1 MPPLNSRVW
10 RRYGQLRIYVSAGDQ
25 PVGWFDPGTGRSEIS
40 QASRRDEFWVTVR
53 AECQRLSLDGQVTGL
68 ALPPQTSATTQQR
81 PPADLA
87 VGQPVAAPST
97 SGQWPSGPS
106 RMVGDPEVGDP
117 EEDDLARNAPGA
129 SASARARELRS
140 EHPLLT
146 TAAALLGIR
155 TSAQS
160 FAAGARGERIVGR
173 QLNKWAPCDGWY
185 VLHAVPVGRRGADI
199 DHVVIGP
206 FGVVTLNTKATTT
219 AVWVGEYGLTV
230 GGKPVNYLQRSRS
243 EAARAGRLLER
254 ATGLAVPVQPAIV
267 FVGARRVSIRRGGP
281 ADVAVL
287 PSPRALRRWLG
298 QQPPA
303 LEPSQVTAIYEAARR
318 PVSWQTR

>member
-1 MPPLNSRVW
+1 M
-10 RRYGQLRIYVSAGDQ
+10 A
-25 PVGWFDPGTGRSEIS
+25 
-40 QASRRDEFWVTVR
+40 
-53 AECQRLSLDGQVTGL
+53 
-68 ALPPQTSATTQQR
+68 
-81 PPADLA
+81 
-87 VGQPVAAPST
+87 
-97 SGQWPSGPS
+97 
-106 RMVGDPEVGDP
+106 GDP

-146 TAAALLGIR
+146 TAAALLGIG

-230 GGKPVNYLQRSRS
+230 GGKPVNYLQKSRS
-243 EAARAGRLLER
+243 EAARAERLLER
-254 ATGLAVPVQPAIV
+254 ATGLTVPVRPAIV

-298 QQPPA
+298 KQPPA
-303 LEPSQVTAIYEAARR
+303 LEPSQVNAIYEAARR

>member
-10 RRYGQLRIYVSAGDQ
+10 RRYGQLRIYVSDGDQ

-53 AECQRLSLDGQVTGL
+53 AECQRLSLDGRFTEL
-68 ALPPQTSATTQQR
+68 ALPPQASAATQPPPPPPDGAAGQPGAA
-81 PPADLA
+81 PPAC
-87 VGQPVAAPST
+87 GR
-97 SGQWPSGPS
+97 WPSGPP
-106 RMVGDPEVGDP
+106 RMAGDP

-146 TAAALLGIR
+146 TAAAVLGIR

-173 QLNKWAPCDGWY
+173 QLSKWAPCDGWY

-219 AVWVGEYGLTV
+219 AV
-230 GGKPVNYLQRSRS
+230 
-243 EAARAGRLLER
+243 
-254 ATGLAVPVQPAIV
+254 
-267 FVGARRVSIRRGGP
+267 
-281 ADVAVL
+281 
-287 PSPRALRRWLG
+287 
-298 QQPPA
+298 
-303 LEPSQVTAIYEAARR
+303 
-318 PVSWQTR
+318 